1 MNNLLS
7 APARPEAPAADRAGR
22 RSRTEVIIVVVVVLA
37 VLAAIVAGLST
48 PRFATVANAKA
59 IITSASLVGIA
70 ALGLTLITIGGSAVS
85 LAISPSVAAVGMIF
99 LSAQSLG
106 LAPALVLAIAC
117 GTLITGLQG
126 AVVGYAAANPVL
138 LTIAT
143 SFAIAGLATGISGG
157 ETVSPTGTGYDRLN
171 ATPGGVALSVY
182 ALVVLT
188 LVLEWLLRRTA
199 FGRTLYLIGENR
211 RAAWTAGLPV
221 GRTTAV
227 AWLGAGALFAV
238 TAAFTAAFNTSA
250 NVNLGGT
257 LTFDA
262 IAAVLAGG
270 TPIAGGRGS
279 ALRTLA
285 GAVLIAA
292 VSDILLLRGYS
303 TGVQIMVK
311 GLIVLLVVILV
322 HLHAKGRNA

>member
-1 MNNLLS
+1 VS
-7 APARPEAPAADRAGR
+7 APARLDAAASPGGR
-22 RSRTEVIIVVVVVLA
+22 QRSRADVVINLIVVLA
-37 VLAAIVAGLST
+37 VLAAIVVGLST
-48 PRFATVANAKA
+48 HRFATVANAKA
-59 IITSASLVGIA
+59 IITSAGLVGIA

-85 LAISPSVAAVGMIF
+85 LAIAPTVAAVGMMF

-106 LAPALVLAIAC
+106 LVPALAIALLC
-117 GTLITGLQG
+117 GVVITGVQG
-126 AVVGYAAANPVL
+126 AVVGYAAANPVV
-138 LTIAT
+138 LTIAA
-143 SFAIAGLATGISGG
+143 SFAITGLAIGISGG
-157 ETVSPTGTGYDRLN
+157 ASVAPTGSGYDRLN

-182 ALVVLT
+182 VLIVLALAV
-188 LVLEWLLRRTA
+188 EWTLRRTG
-199 FGRTLYLIGENR
+199 FGRSLYLIGANR
-211 RAAWTAGLPV
+211 PAARAAGLPV

-270 TPIAGGRGS
+270 TSIAGGRGS

-285 GAVLIAA
+285 GAVLIAG

-311 GLIVLLVVILV
+311 GLIVLFVVVIV
-322 HLHAKGRNA
+322 HLRTKGSRA

>member
-1 MNNLLS
+1 MS
-7 APARPEAPAADRAGR
+7 APPRPDALTRRRDRP
-22 RSRTEVIIVVVVVLA
+22 RSRAELILNVVVVLT
-37 VLAAIVAGLST
+37 VLAAIVLGLST
-48 PRFATVANAKA
+48 HRFVTVANAKA

-85 LAISPSVAAVGMIF
+85 LAISPSVAAVGMMF

-106 LAPALVLAIAC
+106 LVPALVLAVVC
-117 GTLITGLQG
+117 GTLITGVQG
-126 AVVGYAAANPVL
+126 AVVGYAAANPVV
-138 LTIAT
+138 LTIAA
-143 SFAIAGLATGISGG
+143 SFAITGIATGISGG
-157 ETVSPTGTGYDRLN
+157 ATVSPTGSGYDHLN
-171 ATPGGVALSVY
+171 ATPGSVALSVY
-182 ALVVLT
+182 VLIGLALIV
-188 LVLEWLLRRTA
+188 EWTLRRTG
-199 FGRTLYLIGENR
+199 FGRSLYLIGENR
-211 RAAWTAGLPV
+211 RAARAAGLPV
-221 GRTTAV
+221 GRTIAV
-227 AWLGAGALFAV
+227 AWLGAGALFAI

-292 VSDILLLRGYS
+292 ASDILLLRGYS

-311 GLIVLLVVILV
+311 GVIVLLVVVIV
-322 HLHAKGRNA
+322 HLRTRGSQV

>member
-1 MNNLLS
+1 VSAVSTPTGIEPASPRWARWFRADVAVNL
-7 APARPEAPAADRAGR
+7 
-22 RSRTEVIIVVVVVLA
+22 IVVLA
-37 VLAAIVAGLST
+37 VLAAVVVALST
-48 PRFATVANAKA
+48 HRFATVANAKA
-59 IITSASLVGIA
+59 IMTSASLVGIA

-85 LAISPSVAAVGMIF
+85 LAVSQTVSAAGMVF

-106 LAPALVLAIAC
+106 LVPALVVAVAC
-117 GTLITGLQG
+117 GMLITGLQG
-126 AVVGYAAANPVL
+126 AVVGYAAANPVV
-138 LTIAT
+138 LTIAA
-143 SFAIAGLATGISGG
+143 SFAITGVATGTSGG
-157 ETVSPTGTGYDRLN
+157 TTVSPSGAGYDRLN

-182 ALVVLT
+182 VLVALT
-188 LVLEWLLRRTA
+188 LVVEWTLRRTG
-199 FGRTLYLIGENR
+199 FGRSLYLIGGNR
-211 RAAWTAGLPV
+211 RTARAAGLPV

-270 TPIAGGRGS
+270 TPISGGRGS
-279 ALRTLA
+279 AIRTLA
-285 GAVLIAA
+285 GAVAIAA

-311 GLIVLLVVILV
+311 GLIVAFVVVLV
-322 HLHAKGRNA
+322 HLRTKGRDA

>member
-1 MNNLLS
+1 VNLLS
-7 APARPEAPAADRAGR
+7 APTHLEAAARHGAR
-22 RSRTEVIIVVVVVLA
+22 RSRTEVVINAIVLLA

-48 PRFATVANAKA
+48 HRFVTLANAKA

-85 LAISPSVAAVGMIF
+85 LAMSQSVAAVGMIF
-99 LSAQSLG
+99 LSTQSLG
-106 LAPALVLAIAC
+106 LFPALGIAVLC
-117 GTLITGLQG
+117 GALITGVQG
-126 AVVGYAAANPVL
+126 AIVGYAGANPVI
-138 LTIAT
+138 LTIAA
-143 SFAIAGLATGISGG
+143 SFAIAGLAVGISGG
-157 ETVSPTGTGYDRLN
+157 TTVSPTGDGYDRLN
-171 ATPGGVALSVY
+171 ATPIGVALSVHVLIVL
-182 ALVVLT
+182 ALIV
-188 LVLEWLLRRTA
+188 EWILRRTG
-199 FGRTLYLIGENR
+199 FGRSLYLIGENR
-211 RAAWTAGLPV
+211 SAARAAGMLT
-221 GRTTAV
+221 GRTTTV

-238 TAAFTAAFNTSA
+238 TAVFTAAFNTSA

-270 TPIAGGRGS
+270 TPISGGRGS

-285 GAVLIAA
+285 GAVFIAA

-311 GLIVLLVVILV
+311 GLIVLFVVVIV
-322 HLHAKGRNA
+322 HLRTKGSRA

>member
-1 MNNLLS
+1 MNVMS
-7 APARPEAPAADRAGR
+7 AAPRTDALTRRP
-22 RSRTEVIIVVVVVLA
+22 RSRAELVVDLMLVLA
-37 VLAAIVAGLST
+37 VLAATVLALT
-48 PRFATVANAKA
+48 THRFVTVANAKA
-59 IITSASLVGIA
+59 ILTSASLVGIA
-70 ALGLTLITIGGSAVS
+70 ALGLTPITIGGSAVS

-106 LAPALVLAIAC
+106 LIPALVLAVVC
-117 GTLITGLQG
+117 GTLITGVQG
-126 AVVGYAAANPVL
+126 AIVGYAAANPVV
-138 LTIAT
+138 LTIAA
-143 SFAIAGLATGISGG
+143 SFAITGIATGVSGG
-157 ETVSPTGTGYDRLN
+157 STVSPTAGGYDHLN
-171 ATPGGVALSVY
+171 ATPGGIALSVY
-182 ALVVLT
+182 VLIGLALIV
-188 LVLEWLLRRTA
+188 EWTLRRTG
-199 FGRTLYLIGENR
+199 FGRSLYLTGENR
-211 RAAWTAGLPV
+211 RAARAAGLPV

-292 VSDILLLRGYS
+292 ASDILLLRGYS

-311 GLIVLLVVILV
+311 GVIVLVVVVIV
-322 HLHAKGRNA
+322 HLRTRGSHA

>member
-1 MNNLLS
+1 VNVMS
-7 APARPEAPAADRAGR
+7 APPRSDAPTRQRGRPRLRA
-22 RSRTEVIIVVVVVLA
+22 ELIINVVVVLA
-37 VLAAIVAGLST
+37 VLAAIVLGLST
-48 PRFATVANAKA
+48 HRFVTVANAKA

-106 LAPALVLAIAC
+106 LIPALVLAVVC
-117 GTLITGLQG
+117 GTLITGVQG
-126 AVVGYAAANPVL
+126 AVVGYAAANPVV
-138 LTIAT
+138 LTIAA
-143 SFAIAGLATGISGG
+143 SFAITGIATGISGG
-157 ETVSPTGTGYDRLN
+157 STVSPTGSGYDHLN
-171 ATPGGVALSVY
+171 ATPGSVALSVY
-182 ALVVLT
+182 VLIGLALIV
-188 LVLEWLLRRTA
+188 EWTLRRTG
-199 FGRTLYLIGENR
+199 FGRSLYLIGENR
-211 RAAWTAGLPV
+211 RAARAAGLPV
-221 GRTTAV
+221 GRTIAV
-227 AWLGAGALFAV
+227 AWLGSGALFAV

-292 VSDILLLRGYS
+292 ASDILLLRGYS

-311 GLIVLLVVILV
+311 GAIVLLVVVIV
-322 HLHAKGRNA
+322 HLRTRGSHA

>member
-1 MNNLLS
+1 MNLLATPS
-7 APARPEAPAADRAGR
+7 RLDAEAPHQSR
-22 RSRTEVIIVVVVVLA
+22 RSRTDVAITAIVVLA
-37 VLAAIVAGLST
+37 VLAAIVMGLST
-48 PRFATVANAKA
+48 HRFVTLANAKA
-59 IITSASLVGIA
+59 ILTSASLVGIA

-85 LAISPSVAAVGMIF
+85 LAVSQTVAVAGMVF

-106 LAPALVLAIAC
+106 LLPAFVIAVVC
-117 GTLITGLQG
+117 GTVITGLQG
-126 AVVGYAAANPVL
+126 AVVGYAAANPVV
-138 LTIAT
+138 LTIAA
-143 SFAIAGLATGISGG
+143 SFAITGVATGVSGG
-157 ETVSPTGTGYDRLN
+157 TTVSPTGTGYDVLN

-182 ALVVLT
+182 VLIVMALVV
-188 LVLEWLLRRTA
+188 EWVLRRTG
-199 FGRTLYLIGENR
+199 FGRSLYLIGENR
-211 RAAWTAGLPV
+211 PAARAAGLPV
-221 GRTTAV
+221 GRTTVV
-227 AWLGAGALFAV
+227 AWLAAGALFAV

-270 TPIAGGRGS
+270 TPISGGRGS

-311 GLIVLLVVILV
+311 GLIVLFVVVIV
-322 HLHAKGRNA
+322 HLRAKGRQA

>member
-1 MNNLLS
+1 VNIMS
-7 APARPEAPAADRAGR
+7 VRPRSHAPIRRPGAP
-22 RSRTEVIIVVVVVLA
+22 RSRTEVAVNVALVLVVLA
-37 VLAAIVAGLST
+37 AVVFGLT
-48 PRFATVANAKA
+48 THRFVTVANAKA
-59 IITSASLVGIA
+59 ILTSASLVGIA

-85 LAISPSVAAVGMIF
+85 LAISPTVAAVGMIF

-106 LAPALVLAIAC
+106 LVPALLVAVVC

-126 AVVGYAAANPVL
+126 AIVGYAAANPVV
-138 LTIAT
+138 LTIAA
-143 SFAIAGLATGISGG
+143 SFAVTGLATGISGG
-157 ETVSPTGTGYDRLN
+157 STVSPTGGGYDHLN

-182 ALVVLT
+182 VLIALALAV
-188 LVLEWLLRRTA
+188 EWTLRRTS
-199 FGRTLYLIGENR
+199 FGRSLYLVGENR
-211 RAAWTAGLPV
+211 RAARAAGLPV
-221 GRTTAV
+221 GRITAV

-279 ALRTLA
+279 AVRTLA

-292 VSDILLLRGYS
+292 ASDILLLRGYS

-311 GLIVLLVVILV
+311 GVIVLVVVVIV
-322 HLHAKGRNA
+322 HLRTRGSQA

>member
-1 MNNLLS
+1 MNVL
-7 APARPEAPAADRAGR
+7 ATTRPARAT
-22 RSRTEVIIVVVVVLA
+22 SRTRSDLALDLLIVAAVLA
-37 VLAAIVAGLST
+37 VVVFGLST
-48 PRFATVANAKA
+48 HRFVTVANAKA

-70 ALGLTLITIGGSAVS
+70 ALGLTLIMIGGSAVS
-85 LAISPSVAAVGMIF
+85 LAISQSVAAVGMVF

-106 LAPALVLAIAC
+106 LVPALVLAIVC
-117 GTLITGLQG
+117 GALITGVQG
-126 AVVGYAAANPVL
+126 AIVGYAAANPVV
-138 LTIAT
+138 LTIAA
-143 SFAIAGLATGISGG
+143 SFAIAGVATGISGG
-157 ETVSPTGTGYDRLN
+157 TSVAPSGTGYDRLN

-182 ALVVLT
+182 V
-188 LVLEWLLRRTA
+188 LVLLVLLVEWTLRRTG
-199 FGRTLYLIGENR
+199 FGRTLYLVGENR
-211 RAAWTAGLPV
+211 PAARAAGLPV
-221 GRTTAV
+221 GRTTAI

-270 TPIAGGRGS
+270 TPISGGRGS

-303 TGVQIMVK
+303 TGVQVMVK
-311 GLIVLLVVILV
+311 GLIVLFVVVIV
-322 HLHAKGRNA
+322 HLRTRGRHA

>member
-1 MNNLLS
+1 LVVN
-7 APARPEAPAADRAGR
+7 
-22 RSRTEVIIVVVVVLA
+22 VVVVLA
-37 VLAAIVAGLST
+37 VLAAILLGLT
-48 PRFATVANAKA
+48 THRFVTVANAKA
-59 IITSASLVGIA
+59 ILASASLVGIA

-106 LAPALVLAIAC
+106 LVPALVLAVVC
-117 GTLITGLQG
+117 GILITGAQG
-126 AVVGYAAANPVL
+126 AVVGYAAANPVV
-138 LTIAT
+138 LTIAA
-143 SFAIAGLATGISGG
+143 SFAITGIATGISGG
-157 ETVSPTGTGYDRLN
+157 STVSPTGRGYDHLN

-182 ALVVLT
+182 ALIGLALIV
-188 LVLEWLLRRTA
+188 EWTLRRTA
-199 FGRTLYLIGENR
+199 FGRTLYLVGENR
-211 RAAWTAGLPV
+211 RAARAAGLPV
-221 GRTTAV
+221 GRTTAL

-250 NVNLGGT
+250 NVSLGGT

-292 VSDILLLRGYS
+292 ASDILLLRGYS

-311 GLIVLLVVILV
+311 GVIVLVVVLLV
-322 HLHAKGRNA
+322 HLRTSGSRG

>member
-1 MNNLLS
+1 LNVLT
-7 APARPEAPAADRAGR
+7 APIEASRRRIGRPS
-22 RSRTEVIIVVVVVLA
+22 RSELVVDVIVVAAVVA
-37 VLAAIVAGLST
+37 VVAVGLT
-48 PRFATVANAKA
+48 TERFVTVANAKA

-70 ALGLTLITIGGSAVS
+70 ALGLTLIMIGGSAVT
-85 LAISPSVAAVGMIF
+85 LALSQTVAAAGMIF

-106 LAPALVLAIAC
+106 LLPALAVAITA
-117 GTLITGLQG
+117 GALITAVQG
-126 AVVGYAAANPVL
+126 AVVGYAAANPVV
-138 LTIAT
+138 LTIAA

-157 ETVSPTGTGYDRLN
+157 VSVSPSGLGYDHLN

-182 ALVVLT
+182 VLLALT
-188 LVLEWLLRRTA
+188 LLVEWLLRRTA
-199 FGRTLYLIGENR
+199 FGRSLYLVGENR
-211 RAAWTAGLPV
+211 AAARAAGMPV
-221 GRTTAV
+221 GRTTTL
-227 AWLGAGALFAV
+227 AWCGAGALFAV

-270 TPIAGGRGS
+270 TPISGGQGS

-285 GAVLIAA
+285 GALLIAA

-303 TGVQIMVK
+303 TGVQVMVK
-311 GLIVLLVVILV
+311 GLIVLGVVVLV
-322 HLHAKGRNA
+322 HLRTRGRHA